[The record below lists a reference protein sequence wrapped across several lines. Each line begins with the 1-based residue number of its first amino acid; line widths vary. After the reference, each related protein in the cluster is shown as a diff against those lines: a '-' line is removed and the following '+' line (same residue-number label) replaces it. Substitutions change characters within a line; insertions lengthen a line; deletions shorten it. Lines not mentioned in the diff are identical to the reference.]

1 MGPRTI
7 AHVRVYPPP
16 PNKIPQCARTS
27 VARTPPITPFAAKG
41 KHAFGGVEG
50 NGFKS
55 PLLPAGYKS
64 PSPPLAPHS
73 KSGYPGPPF
82 PSPPGEGAQ
91 PRGVHGECVWPEIRL
106 RSPASTPAPCWSLT
120 QCPCDVMSR
129 AGGVGRLPGIRE
141 SWGDAGIVPE
151 RRLVPQCPAHK
162 VPRLLCPRL
171 RPVWSRVGGWGASG
185 EPSRH
190 HIQSALEA
198 RAPKC
203 APTPPFCRQAPSSTC
218 PTKCAP
224 LPPRRYT
231 LVTQPLHP
239 P

>member
-1 MGPRTI
+1 MRTHLYGSYSSHHPLCSKRK
-7 AHVRVYPPP
+7 ARFWRGGGKRV
-16 PNKIPQCARTS
+16 Q
-27 VARTPPITPFAAKG
+27 
-41 KHAFGGVEG
+41 
-50 NGFKS
+50 S

-64 PSPPLAPHS
+64 PSPPLAPHY
-73 KSGYPGPPF
+73 KSGYPGRPF

-91 PRGVHGECVWPEIRL
+91 PRGVHGEYVWPEIRL
-106 RSPASTPAPCWSLT
+106 RSPASTPAPCWSLN

-141 SWGDAGIVPE
+141 SWGMQELCRSVVLCRNAPHTKFLGSSARVCGRSGLGLGAGE
-151 RRLVPQCPAHK
+151 RA
-162 VPRLLCPRL
+162 
-171 RPVWSRVGGWGASG
+171 ASH
-185 EPSRH
+185 R
-190 HIQSALEA
+190 IQSALEA